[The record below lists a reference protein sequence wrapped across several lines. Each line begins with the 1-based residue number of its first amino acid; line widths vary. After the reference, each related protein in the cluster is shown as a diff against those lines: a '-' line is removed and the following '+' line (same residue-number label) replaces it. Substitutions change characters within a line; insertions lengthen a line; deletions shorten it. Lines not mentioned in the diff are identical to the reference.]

1 MATNDQLTTPTV
13 DGSSCHSSP
22 GWLSRR
28 RGLVVG
34 AAVAAAAIALALS
47 QHLLAIANLVP
58 LLVVLPCAVMMF
70 TCMKGMNRGQQADTA
85 PTSPENELP
94 ALPVSEAKATEPVR

>member
-1 MATNDQLTTPTV
+1 MATTNDQLTTPTV

-22 GWLSRR
+22 SWLSRR

-47 QHLLAIANLVP
+47 QHWLAIANLVP
-58 LLVVLPCAVMMF
+58 LLVVLPCAVMMLS
-70 TCMKGMNRGQQADTA
+70 CMKGMNRGQQTNTA
-85 PTSPENELP
+85 QTSPQNVVPTLPTSES
-94 ALPVSEAKATEPVR
+94 VSDRAS